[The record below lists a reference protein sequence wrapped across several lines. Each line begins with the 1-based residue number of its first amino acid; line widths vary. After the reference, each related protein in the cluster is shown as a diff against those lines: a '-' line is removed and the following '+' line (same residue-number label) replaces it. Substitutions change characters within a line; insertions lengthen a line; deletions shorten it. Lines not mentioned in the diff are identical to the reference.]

1 MTILRYEL
9 IYTNPET
16 NKKIYAKIEDDG
28 KSYLSCSEDNEN
40 FKEWVAEG
48 NTPEEAD

>member
-1 MTILRYEL
+1 MMYKLL
-9 IYTNPET
+9 FTNPET
-16 NKKIYAKIEDDG
+16 NKKIYSKIEDDG
-28 KSYLSCSEDNEN
+28 KSYFSCSEDNEN

>member
-1 MTILRYEL
+1 M
-9 IYTNPET
+9 IYKLLFTNPET
-16 NKKIYAKIEDDG
+16 NKKLYAQIEDDG

-40 FKEWVAEG
+40 FKEWVEEG